1 MSEPSPRSS
10 PHAIR
15 AWHAHVDRVWPSA
28 ASHARALTWLS
39 AAERA
44 RYDRFR
50 HDVDRE
56 MFLLGRA
63 MARSLV
69 GRALGAAPDAWPWRE
84 GARGR
89 PEIDRPGCAVSF
101 NVAHSGGVV
110 VCAIAHDAE
119 VGIDVEDRRRPTLDR
134 ALVERYCSAS
144 EAADVARAGDGW
156 QDRFLLY
163 WTLKEAYLKARG
175 LGIAVHLSDLSF
187 TIGAN
192 GDARVDFLD
201 SLAGSDPNWAFDL
214 RDLEGAYYVA
224 VAASTPNGA
233 RPAFALDPLPPE
245 WLPHS

>member
-1 MSEPSPRSS
+1 
-10 PHAIR
+10 
-15 AWHAHVDRVWPSA
+15 
-28 ASHARALTWLS
+28 LTWLS
-39 AAERA
+39 PAERA

-50 HDVDRE
+50 HDADRE

-69 GRALGAAPDAWPWRE
+69 GRALGVAPEAWPWRE
-84 GARGR
+84 GPRGR
-89 PEIDRPGCAVSF
+89 PEIDRPACAVSF

-110 VCAIAHDAE
+110 VCAVAHEAE
-119 VGIDVEDRRRPTLDR
+119 VGIDVEDRRRARLDR
-134 ALVERYCSAS
+134 ELVARYCSSA
-144 EAADVARAGDGW
+144 EAADIARAGDDW
-156 QDRFLLY
+156 QDRFLRY

-187 TIGAN
+187 TLGAN
-192 GDARVDFLD
+192 GEARVDFLD

-214 RDLEGAYYVA
+214 RDLDEAYYVA